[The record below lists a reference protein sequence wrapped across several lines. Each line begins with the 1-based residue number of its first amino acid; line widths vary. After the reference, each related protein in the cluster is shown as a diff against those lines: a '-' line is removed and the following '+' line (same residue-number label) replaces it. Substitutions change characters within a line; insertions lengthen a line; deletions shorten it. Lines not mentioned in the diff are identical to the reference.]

1 MIDKHYITA
10 QDLLEDSF
18 RLGLEIY
25 NSGFRPNFI
34 VGVWRGGTPVG
45 IAVQELLDA
54 FDVTTDHIS
63 IRTSSYTGINQRE
76 KEVRVHGLGYVT
88 DNINYDD
95 RLLIV
100 DDVFD
105 SGNSVRAIIET
116 IRKTAKR
123 NTPEDIR
130 VATPWFKPASNQ
142 TDIVPDYY
150 VHETD
155 RWLVFPHELTGL
167 SREEVVA
174 NKPGLGALFD
184 EYKV

>member
-10 QDLLEDSF
+10 QELLDDSF

-25 NSGFRPNFI
+25 RSGFRPNFI
-34 VGVWRGGTPVG
+34 IGVWRGGTPVG

-54 FDVTTDHIS
+54 FDVKTDHIS

-105 SGNSVRAIIET
+105 SGHSIKAIIEALH
-116 IRKTAKR
+116 KTAKR
-123 NTPEDIR
+123 NTPADIR
-130 VATPWFKPASNQ
+130 VATPWYKPASNQ
-142 TDIVPDYY
+142 TDLVPDYF
-150 VHETD
+150 VQETD
-155 RWLVFPHELTGL
+155 RWLVFPHELDGL
-167 SREEVVA
+167 SREEVIA
-174 NKPGLGALFD
+174 NKPGLAALFD
-184 EYKV
+184 EYQV